1 MDNLNLIYERVF
13 SITREVFTSEEVFGI
28 SRDLPLNYI
37 VRKDIDG
44 LFTDSLKRKKHVAV
58 FGSSKQGKTSLRKKY
73 LSEKDSIIIHCSNKW
88 TLEDIHVNIL
98 KRAGFEITQST
109 KKTATGKY
117 KIIASLKAK
126 FSPFVTPSVGAEI
139 ENTNQ
144 QEITVQPL
152 ELDPEDVND
161 IISALKSLNFQKHV
175 LLEDF
180 HYLNIDAQRDFSIA
194 LKAFHENS
202 DISFIIIGVWLDENR
217 LTIYNGDLTG
227 RVISVNADKWAPNE
241 LNEVINKGERL
252 LNIKFTEEF
261 KSKLIEN
268 SFDSVYIVQ
277 EACYNVCI
285 EYSIFETQESLKYIG
300 EETNI
305 QQLIKKIV
313 NQQSGRYNDFL
324 TKFGDG
330 FQTTVLE
337 MYKWILYPLITS
349 QPDILEKGLRYSE
362 IRHIIQ
368 GHHPRGSELNP
379 GNLTQS
385 LKSVASLQVSKK
397 IQPIIID
404 YDETNLRLNVVD
416 KSFIMWLKFQDRNE
430 VLELADLPVD

>member
-1 MDNLNLIYERVF
+1 MVVIN
-13 SITREVFTSEEVFGI
+13 TEVYKSEDVFGI

-37 VRKDIDG
+37 IRKDIDS
-44 LFTDSLKRKKHVAV
+44 LFTDSLKRKKHVVV

-73 LSEKDSIIIHCSNKW
+73 LLETDAIIIHCSNKW

-98 KRAGFEITQST
+98 KRAGFEITQSN
-109 KKTATGKY
+109 KKTSTGKY
-117 KIIASLKAK
+117 KIVAQLKAM
-126 FSPFVTPSVGAEI
+126 FSPLVSSSLASEVDK
-139 ENTNQ
+139 TNQ
-144 QEITVQPL
+144 VEVTTQPL

-161 IISALKSLNFQKHV
+161 IISALKTMNFKKRV

-180 HYLNIDAQRDFSIA
+180 HYLNIESQRDFSIA

-227 RVISVNADKWAPNE
+227 RVISVNADKWTPDE
-241 LNEVINKGERL
+241 LKEVIEKGESL
-252 LNIKFTEEF
+252 LNITFAEDF
-261 KSKLIEN
+261 KTRLIEN

-277 EACYNVCI
+277 EACYNVCR
-285 EYSIFETQESLKYIG
+285 ENGVLETQENNKVIG
-300 EETNI
+300 KDTNI
-305 QQLIKKIV
+305 QQLIRKIV

-349 QPDILEKGLRYSE
+349 DSNVLERGLRYSD

-368 GHHPRGSELNP
+368 AHHPRGAELNP

-416 KSFIMWLKFQDRNE
+416 KSFIMWLNFQEKKE
-430 VLELADLPVD
+430 VLELADLPND